1 MCNHFHIVLQ
11 PRRHPR
17 PTPRTGRITRPVVA
31 SWSGR
36 RPPPL
41 YSARVN
47 AGTRKARNE
56 ETPRRAHDALTPAS
70 AFGNLPTAAR
80 RIPASGKR
88 LRISVLGWVSLE
100 LGPTPIARNRAHSH
114 RRAPAL
120 VSGRPC
126 AGHPIGLILAP
137 APTLLRPSWRRVYD
151 RPPPLTGPKLT
162 LMIAPFGTKRANFGH
177 SDKKVG
183 VCNCLSPDAYL
194 RQTPGWHRCFP
205 APRTA
210 RGLSNSRAFGAKHHR
225 VLPRTNT
232 HQGLSDAPLQIRP

>member
-1 MCNHFHIVLQ
+1 V
-11 PRRHPR
+11 
-17 PTPRTGRITRPVVA
+17 
-31 SWSGR
+31 
-36 RPPPL
+36 
-41 YSARVN
+41 
-47 AGTRKARNE
+47 
-56 ETPRRAHDALTPAS
+56 ETPRRAHAALTPAS

-80 RIPASGKR
+80 RIPASAKR
-88 LRISVLGWVSLE
+88 LRIHVLGWVFLG
-100 LGPTPIARNRAHSH
+100 LGPTPIARNRAHFH

-120 VSGRPC
+120 VLGIR
-126 AGHPIGLILAP
+126 
-137 APTLLRPSWRRVYD
+137 PTLRRPRDS
-151 RPPPLTGPKLT
+151 PHTCPPLLLCCAHLGAGSTTGRCPSLGLVLT
-162 LMIAPFGTKRANFGH
+162 LMIATFGTKRANFGH

>member
-1 MCNHFHIVLQ
+1 MISSSVMSNHFHVVL
-11 PRRHPR
+11 PSRRHPR

-47 AGTRKARNE
+47 AGTRKARNV

-70 AFGNLPTAAR
+70 AIGNLPTAAR
-80 RIPASGKR
+80 RIPASAKR
-88 LRISVLGWVSLE
+88 LRIHVLGWVFLG
-100 LGPTPIARNRAHSH
+100 LGPTPIARNRAHFH

-151 RPPPLTGPKLT
+151 RPLPLTGPKLT
-162 LMIAPFGTKRANFGH
+162 LMIATFGTQRANFGH
-177 SDKKVG
+177 SDKKWVSATR
-183 VCNCLSPDAYL
+183 VPD
-194 RQTPGWHRCFP
+194 PPC
-205 APRTA
+205 
-210 RGLSNSRAFGAKHHR
+210 RG
-225 VLPRTNT
+225 
-232 HQGLSDAPLQIRP
+232 